1 GGRRAASSW
10 ISRNSACA
18 VRVERARL
26 ALAARCGLSRE
37 VEGQRGMADSHNQ
50 PEIDRSGRP
59 LRGARVLV
67 VEDDAIVLMELE
79 AILQDAGAET
89 VACCRNV
96 KDGLTAVEEK
106 PLAAAILDVNIG
118 QRTIAPVARR
128 LTHYGTPF
136 LFYTGEVQNESTL
149 SEWPGHAGRTKPER
163 PAAIIAAVAHLL
175 GYARAAQT

>member
-1 GGRRAASSW
+1 
-10 ISRNSACA
+10 
-18 VRVERARL
+18 
-26 ALAARCGLSRE
+26 
-37 VEGQRGMADSHNQ
+37 MAESHNQ
-50 PEIDRSGRP
+50 PEIDWSDRP

-96 KDGLTAVEEK
+96 KDGLTAVDEN
-106 PLAAAILDVNIG
+106 PPAAAILDVNIG
-118 QRTIAPVARR
+118 QRTIAPVAHR
-128 LTHYGTPF
+128 LMRHGTPF

-149 SEWPGHAGRTKPER
+149 SEWPGHVVLIKPER

-175 GYARAAQT
+175 RDSRAPQN